1 VEMAIRFVEEVYA
14 DRVYNPD
21 GTLQSRK
28 ITGSVIHDPERAA
41 SQALTMVQEGHVIAH
56 DGSKVKVNPETL
68 CVHGDTPSAVAI
80 LQRIRDELKKAS
92 VLVKPMGQ

>member
-1 VEMAIRFVEEVYA
+1 VEEGYA

-28 ITGSVIHDPERAA
+28 IAGSVIHDPEKAA
-41 SQALTMVQEGHVIAH
+41 RQALTMVREGYVIAH
-56 DGSKVKVNPETL
+56 EGTKVSIKPETL

-80 LQRIRDELKKAS
+80 LQKIRGELKKSAID
-92 VLVKPMGQ
+92 VKPMGQ